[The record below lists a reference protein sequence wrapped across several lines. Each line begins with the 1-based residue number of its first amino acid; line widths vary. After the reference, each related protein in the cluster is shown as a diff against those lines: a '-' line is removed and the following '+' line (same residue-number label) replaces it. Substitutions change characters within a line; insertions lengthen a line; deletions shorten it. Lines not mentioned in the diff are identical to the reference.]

1 MALGGEHAPGAT
13 PLDPEELAEL
23 VPDHITTQAE
33 LNEWEQRNIIRGQEW
48 ALKSRSLRFPNL
60 ITDHFVRELHKK
72 MFDQTWKWA
81 GKYRQSGKNIG
92 VDWTQISEQVR
103 NACGDATLWVNESVF
118 EPQELAI
125 RFHHRLVYI
134 HPFPNGNGRHARLLA
149 DLLLMK
155 HFRIERLS
163 WGNYDLVSPGKARE
177 RYLAALRKADNGSF
191 GSLINFAT
199 NT

>member
-60 ITDHFVRELHKK
+60 ITVHFVRELHKK

-103 NACGDATLWVNESVF
+103 NACG
-118 EPQELAI
+118 
-125 RFHHRLVYI
+125 
-134 HPFPNGNGRHARLLA
+134 
-149 DLLLMK
+149 
-155 HFRIERLS
+155 
-163 WGNYDLVSPGKARE
+163 SPTYEAFQ
-177 RYLAALRKADNGSF
+177 D
-191 GSLINFAT
+191 
-199 NT
+199 